1 MYHIFFIHS
10 SGDGHLCYFHV
21 LAIVHSAAMNTGVH
35 APFWI
40 IVLSKHMPRSGTAG
54 SYGSFI
60 LVFFWGTSKLSSTV
74 VVSIY
79 IPTNNMSV
87 PFSPHPFQHLF
98 VDFNNGHS
106 DHCMVIPHCSFGLHF
121 SENYRCWVSFH
132 RPVGHI
138 YVIFGWTQLCDCG
151 NI

>member
-21 LAIVHSAAMNTGVH
+21 LAIVHSAAMNTGTCTFLNYSFVQTY
-35 APFWI
+35 AQEWDCRI
-40 IVLSKHMPRSGTAG
+40 IWQLYFS
-54 SYGSFI
+54 
-60 LVFFWGTSKLSSTV
+60 FFWGTSKLSSTV